1 MAVAPLNKF
10 ITKAVP
16 VTPSEQVVYAAPQG
30 ANSIIL
36 YVAVANVGIGRTY
49 PRVTFTHRRES
60 TATRTAGNIRNIRLI
75 KDVFVPP
82 EDAIII
88 IDGRLVLER
97 NANLKDSVVIRGYQ
111 SGVGTVY
118 DAQYDHVT
126 GLTTITTYD
135 DHGLSVDDDIILDGL
150 AFDCASTAGI
160 TSPIFP
166 APQTTFKVE
175 TVGTTTTFTTNTGTV
190 VSLPHTFRPSLHRFV
205 RSENNIN
212 IIAGGGSG
220 TSVRAVKG
228 TTYDSVTG
236 ILSVTTSTAHS
247 MNANSTV
254 SIQES
259 SLVFKCSQD
268 NFTDEK
274 KYPRPT
280 DPMGGDQVR
289 DTIII
294 DTTKFTVNVGI
305 QTGGGTVSPA
315 QLELIMSVLETS
327 TV

>member
-1 MAVAPLNKF
+1 MAIAPLNKF

-36 YVAVANVGIGRTY
+36 YVAVANVGIGFTY
-49 PRVTFTHRRES
+49 PYITFTHRRES
-60 TATRTAGNIRNIRLI
+60 TATRTAGNIRNIRLL

-82 EDAIII
+82 QDAVII

-97 NANLKDSVVIRGYQ
+97 NANIKDSVVIRGYQ
-111 SGVGTVY
+111 AGVGTVY

-135 DHGLSVDDDIILDGL
+135 PHGFSVDDDIVLDGL
-150 AFDCASTAGI
+150 AFDCESTAGI

-205 RSENNIN
+205 RSDNNIN
-212 IIAGGGSG
+212 IEAGGGSG
-220 TSVRAVKG
+220 TSVQVVKG

-247 MNANSTV
+247 MNAQSTV
-254 SIQES
+254 KIPEL

-274 KYPRPT
+274 KYPRAS
-280 DPMGGDQVR
+280 DPAGGNVELGTTVVDS
-289 DTIII
+289 
-294 DTTKFTVNVGI
+294 TKFTVNVGI

>member
-1 MAVAPLNKF
+1 MAIAPLNKF
-10 ITKAVP
+10 ITKALP

-36 YVAVANVGIGRTY
+36 YVAVANVGKEFNY
-49 PRVTFTHRRES
+49 PQITFTHRRES

-75 KDVFVPP
+75 KDIEVPP
-82 EDAIII
+82 NDAIII

-97 NANLKDSVVIRGYQ
+97 NANIKDSVVIRGYQ
-111 SGVGTVY
+111 TGVTTVS

-135 DHGLSVDDDIILDGL
+135 PHGLSVDDDLVLDGL

-175 TVGTTTTFTTNTGTV
+175 TVESTTSFTTNTGTV
-190 VSLPHTFRPSLHRFV
+190 VSLPHTFRPSLHQFV
-205 RSENNIN
+205 RANKDAITNVTTAAKIQ
-212 IIAGGGSG
+212 
-220 TSVRAVKG
+220 VVKG

-236 ILSVTTSTAHS
+236 ILSVTAATPHGLTNGAPIRFD
-247 MNANSTV
+247 N
-254 SIQES
+254 E

-280 DPMGGDQVR
+280 DPANNSNTLNV
-289 DTIII
+289 
-294 DTTKFTVNVGI
+294 TTFVGIANTFTVNVGI

-315 QLELIMSVLETS
+315 SMELIMSVLETS

>member
-1 MAVAPLNKF
+1 MAIAPLNKF
-10 ITKAVP
+10 ITKALP

-36 YVAVANVGIGRTY
+36 YVAVANVGKEFNY
-49 PRVTFTHRRES
+49 PQITFTHRRES

-75 KDVFVPP
+75 KDIEVPP
-82 EDAIII
+82 NDAIII

-97 NANLKDSVVIRGYQ
+97 NANIKDSVVIRGYQ
-111 SGVGTVY
+111 TGVTTVS

-135 DHGLSVDDDIILDGL
+135 PHGLSVDDGLVLDGL

-175 TVGTTTTFTTNTGTV
+175 TVESTTSFTTNTGTV
-190 VSLPHTFRPSLHRFV
+190 VSLPHTFRPSLHQFV
-205 RSENNIN
+205 RANKDAITNVTTAAKIQ
-212 IIAGGGSG
+212 
-220 TSVRAVKG
+220 VVKG

-236 ILSVTTSTAHS
+236 ILSVTAATPHGLTNGAPIRFD
-247 MNANSTV
+247 N
-254 SIQES
+254 E

-280 DPMGGDQVR
+280 DPANNSNTLNV
-289 DTIII
+289 
-294 DTTKFTVNVGI
+294 TTFVGIANTFTVNVGI

>member
-1 MAVAPLNKF
+1 MAIAPLNKF

-16 VTPSEQVVYAAPQG
+16 VTPSEQVVYEAPQG

-36 YVAVANVGIGRTY
+36 YVAVANVGIGITY
-49 PRVTFTHRRES
+49 PYLTFTHRRES
-60 TATRTAGNIRNIRLI
+60 TATRTAGNIRNIRLL

-82 EDAIII
+82 QDAVII

-97 NANLKDSVVIRGYQ
+97 NANIKDSVVIRGYQ
-111 SGVGTVY
+111 SGITTVY

-135 DHGLSVDDDIILDGL
+135 DHGFNIDDDIVLDGL
-150 AFDCASTAGI
+150 AFDCDSTAGI
-160 TSPIFP
+160 TGPIFP

-190 VSLPHTFRPSLHRFV
+190 VSLPHTFRPSIHRFV
-205 RSENNIN
+205 RANKDAMENFNASTKIQ
-212 IIAGGGSG
+212 
-220 TSVRAVKG
+220 VVKG

-236 ILSVTTSTAHS
+236 ILSVTAATPHGLGPGDPVT
-247 MNANSTV
+247 
-254 SIQES
+254 IEQES
-259 SLVFKCSQD
+259 IVFKCSQD

-274 KYPRPT
+274 RYPRTT
-280 DPMGGDQVR
+280 DQAYNALLPATVVGLN
-289 DTIII
+289 T
-294 DTTKFTVNVGI
+294 FTVNVGAQI
-305 QTGGGTVSPA
+305 GGGTVCPA

>member
-1 MAVAPLNKF
+1 MAIAPLNKF

-36 YVAVANVGIGRTY
+36 YVAVANVGKEFNY
-49 PRVTFTHRRES
+49 PQITFTHRRES

-75 KDVFVPP
+75 KDIEVPP
-82 EDAIII
+82 NDAIII

-97 NANLKDSVVIRGYQ
+97 NANIKDSVVIRGYQ
-111 SGVGTVY
+111 TGVTTVS

-135 DHGLSVDDDIILDGL
+135 PHGLSVDDDLVLDGL

-175 TVGTTTTFTTNTGTV
+175 TVESTTSFTTNTGTV
-190 VSLPHTFRPSLHRFV
+190 VSLPHTFRPSLHQFV
-205 RSENNIN
+205 RANKDAITNVTTAAKIQ
-212 IIAGGGSG
+212 
-220 TSVRAVKG
+220 VVKG

-236 ILSVTTSTAHS
+236 ILSVTAATPHGLTNGAPIRFD
-247 MNANSTV
+247 N
-254 SIQES
+254 E

-280 DPMGGDQVR
+280 DPANNSNTLNV
-289 DTIII
+289 
-294 DTTKFTVNVGI
+294 TTFVGIANTFTVNVGI

-315 QLELIMSVLETS
+315 SMELIMSVLETS